1 MNVVHLTSPSP
12 PTRLL
17 FSAHRYTWSRLHCRL
32 SMCWIETLEL
42 IIVIQSC
49 DINIVSSTA
58 HWWRWFCSLP
68 IGSWGLGYYCKGSW
82 HHLNQAQRAQFCT
95 FLVHIA
101 IMLMPPGEGRG
112 VLLGDGHCHRRA
124 AAVFHGEGCKALR
137 CELLN
142 CIVARTFL
150 HVLRFPRKI

>member
-1 MNVVHLTSPSP
+1 MW
-12 PTRLL
+12 
-17 FSAHRYTWSRLHCRL
+17 YTWLPWAPLPDYYSVPTGTPVHACRP
-32 SMCWIETLEL
+32 SMCSIETLEL

-82 HHLNQAQRAQFCT
+82 HYLNQAQLALLQFCT
-95 FLVHIA
+95 FLVDNA

-112 VLLGDGHCHRRA
+112 VLLGYGHCHRRA

-142 CIVARTFL
+142 CIVPRTFL